1 MTIITYILGNV
12 NDGARKLG
20 HQYTHAIGTCVMEG
34 HEVQSLT
41 EFVWEIEGGRK
52 CEQPELEEETASQ
65 LCQEPSSESWIGS
78 SIHPSTNNSESCTLS
93 YNIVHHTE
101 VK

>member
-65 LCQEPSSESWIGS
+65 LCQEPSTESWISSQSYIICFSHS
-78 SIHPSTNNSESCTLS
+78 SINKQFRELYSIL
-93 YNIVHHTE
+93 
-101 VK
+101 